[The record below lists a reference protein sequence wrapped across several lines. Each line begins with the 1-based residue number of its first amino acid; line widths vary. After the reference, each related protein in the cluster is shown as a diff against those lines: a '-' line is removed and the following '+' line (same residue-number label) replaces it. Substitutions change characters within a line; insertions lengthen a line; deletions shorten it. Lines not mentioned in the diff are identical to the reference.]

1 MRCCSFAFAGVA
13 ALLCVALPA
22 FAQVDGDG
30 LITEFKIGA
39 FDHDA
44 PLGGHQKETGADVGG
59 EILFQPV
66 DFLDF
71 IGIGSPRPILG
82 GLVNSAG
89 QTNQVY
95 TGLTFTFDFAADV
108 LRDGD
113 GFFAEATVG
122 GGLNDGK
129 INVTDPVKSQEE
141 KSLGSNVL
149 FREDLDIGYRV
160 TQRVSIAFS
169 YNHISD
175 ADLAQRNEGLND
187 VGVRLGIKF

>member
-1 MRCCSFAFAGVA
+1 MRCSSFAFAGIA
-13 ALLCVALPA
+13 ALLCAAPPA
-22 FAQVDGDG
+22 FAQATGDG
-30 LITEFKIGA
+30 LITEFKVGA

-44 PLGGHQKETGADVGG
+44 PLGGHQKESGADVGG
-59 EILFQPV
+59 ELLFQPL

-71 IGIGSPRPILG
+71 GIGGPRPILG
-82 GLVNSAG
+82 GVVNSAG

-95 TGLTFTFDFAADV
+95 TGLTYTFDFAADV

-113 GFFAEATVG
+113 GFFTEVTVG

-129 INVTDPVKSQEE
+129 INVTDPVQSQRV
-141 KSLGSNVL
+141 KSLGSNAL
-149 FREDLDIGYRV
+149 FREDLDIGYRI
-160 TQRVSIAFS
+160 TPRVSLAFS

-187 VGVRLGIKF
+187 VGVRIGIKF